1 MQPLPQVGETLLR
14 STPVVD
20 KRHRRPPR
28 RGDRIRREFIYQ
40 FLERAH
46 LATMDRS
53 NECRHVTQ
61 DRPIQTQRILPS
73 VPLSLEGRTRNLIAR
88 FGDYVQSF
96 GSAPAFNDEQLG
108 SHLETLALRSQLG
121 SAATAA
127 NSSEFAKALRHTLE
141 LWHMNTRG
149 AKLVSLSAFEASL
162 QHCAADIA
170 SFENDHLE
178 AEG

>member
-1 MQPLPQVGETLLR
+1 VQPLPQAGEALFR

-28 RGDRIRREFIYQ
+28 RRNRIGPELLYE

-46 LATMDRS
+46 LATMGRS
-53 NECRHVTQ
+53 KECRHVTQ

-96 GSAPAFNDEQLG
+96 G
-108 SHLETLALRSQLG
+108 
-121 SAATAA
+121 
-127 NSSEFAKALRHTLE
+127 
-141 LWHMNTRG
+141 
-149 AKLVSLSAFEASL
+149 
-162 QHCAADIA
+162 
-170 SFENDHLE
+170 
-178 AEG
+178 